1 MTVKRR
7 SENSSCIS
15 SVTRRD
21 DDLLFTTD
29 RSNMD
34 YITLSG
40 VCKQNRAE
48 ESDLA
53 VFVLGQLKDNS
64 LDSIESYASAAS
76 VPSSYGLTTITNN
89 IVDCKHHCLH

>member
-7 SENSSCIS
+7 SENSSSIS
-15 SVTRRD
+15 SITTRD

-34 YITLSG
+34 YVTFSG
-40 VCKQNRAE
+40 VCKQTGAE

-53 VFVLGQLKDNS
+53 VFILGQLKHNA
-64 LDSIESYASAAS
+64 LDSTESYASATL
-76 VPSSYGLTTITNN
+76 VPSSYGVTTITNN
-89 IVDCKHHCLH
+89 NVDCKHHCLH